1 MYVLDEPSIGLHAR
15 DNEKLLRSLKKL
27 RDIGNSLIVV
37 EHDEDTMRA
46 ADLLV
51 DFGPGPG
58 VKGGELIS
66 VGSIEDISSNA
77 KSLTGQFLSRAF
89 DPTTTD
95 ASSRLGQDAK
105 SFRAKHNNLR
115 NIDVDFPLGRLIA
128 VTGVSGSGKSSLVTD
143 ILSPALRMR

>member
-1 MYVLDEPSIGLHAR
+1 MLFRSEPSIGLHAR

-46 ADLLV
+46 SDVLV

-58 VKGGELIS
+58 VKGGELIATGT
-66 VGSIEDISSNA
+66 VDEISENPR
-77 KSLTGQFLSRAF
+77 SLTGQFLSRRRVIRRPQARR
-89 DPTTTD
+89 TGSGKTL
-95 ASSRLGQDAK
+95 RVLG
-105 SFRAKHNNLR
+105 AKHNNLR
-115 NIDVDFPLGRLIA
+115 RIDVDFPLGRLIA

-143 ILSPALRMR
+143 KIGRAHV